1 MPRKFD
7 TILLLWGIVT
17 SLLSLVA
24 FLISGGPDMNILFAY
39 AILVTV
45 VVGALGSSIYI
56 VAKGRVA
63 K

>member
-45 VVGALGSSIYI
+45 VVGALGSTIYI
-56 VAKGRVA
+56 AAKGKA
-63 K
+63 TK